1 MSNKTSEPVMAV
13 MPSDIATA
21 YRPSSFCFLIRK
33 DSTDLVE
40 KVGVQASPPFSKR
53 NLLPGTVNYHFT
65 SACNMR
71 CKFCFADFRDC
82 REASLSQHKGIIR
95 AIASARPLPG
105 GMTRRINF
113 VGGEPTVNPLLGEL
127 VAEAINCGLRASM
140 VTNGYMLARSAAL
153 PDYVRHLELVGVSI
167 DSLNGLTNLRNGRA
181 VNGQT
186 VSAEEWF
193 GLFDKLTTLGVKIK
207 INTVVGDFNC
217 HENLSAFILKAK
229 PNLLR
234 WKVLQAMPVEGQN
247 CDSLDMWDQGV
258 TADRFNEFVKR
269 HRHAEPVV
277 ESESLMRGS
286 YVMISPDGRFF
297 DSTTGHHR
305 YSSPIL
311 TVGLDAALSEISFDE
326 AKFRA
331 RGGTADFETGRS
343 ARQTRITLSG
353 FAGSGKTTVGSIL
366 SERMDAPLVSA
377 GKFAREVAESEFGVS
392 INEFQKLSAD
402 DPKLDARVDTVIQEW
417 CAEMPSFIADYRLG
431 FKFVPNAFSVLL
443 TVSDHVAVGRI
454 QAASRKGED
463 TDAATI
469 CERNEMMRARFL
481 EKYGVDF
488 TDPKHYDL
496 IVPTDAFTPSEIA
509 DMILAAASR

>member
-21 YRPSSFCFLIRK
+21 NRPSNFCVSIQN

-40 KVGVQASPPFSKR
+40 KGGVQASPPESKR

-71 CKFCFADFRDC
+71 CKFCFADFCNC
-82 REASLSQHKGIIR
+82 RKSNLSQHKGIIR

-105 GMTRRINF
+105 GMPRRINF

-127 VAEAINCGLRASM
+127 VAEAIKCGLRASI
-140 VTNGYMLARSAAL
+140 VTNGYKLAKSAAL
-153 PDYVRHLELVGVSI
+153 PDYVRHLDIVGVSI
-167 DSLNGLTNLRNGRA
+167 DSLNSETNRNTGRA

-186 VSAEEWF
+186 LSAEEWL
-193 GLFDKLTTLGVKIK
+193 GLFDKLAALGVKIK
-207 INTVVGDFNC
+207 INTVVGNFNC
-217 HENLSAFILKAK
+217 GENLLAFILKVK

-234 WKVLQAMPVEGQN
+234 WKVLQAMPVKGQN

-258 TADRFNEFVKR
+258 TTERFNEFVKR
-269 HRHAEPVV
+269 HRRADPVV
-277 ESESLMRGS
+277 EGESLMRGS

-297 DSTTGHHR
+297 DSTTGQHR

-326 AKFRA
+326 DKFQA
-331 RGGTADFETGRS
+331 RGGAADFETWRS
-343 ARQTRITLSG
+343 EIQTRITLG
-353 FAGSGKTTVGSIL
+353 GLAGSGKSTVARIL
-366 SERMDAPLVSA
+366 SERTGAPVISA
-377 GKFAREVAESEFGVS
+377 GKFAREVAEREYGVS
-392 INEFQKLSAD
+392 INEFQKMSAEKPELD
-402 DPKLDARVDTVIQEW
+402 DRVDAYIQEW
-417 CAEMPSFIADYRLG
+417 CVERPSFVADYRLG
-431 FKFVPNAFSVLL
+431 FKFVRNALKVLL
-443 TVSDHVAVGRI
+443 TVSDQVAAVRI
-454 QAASRKGED
+454 QGASRKGEN

-469 CERNEMMRARFL
+469 GDRNEMMRARFL

-496 IVPTDAFTPSEIA
+496 IVPTDALTPSEIA
-509 DMILAAASR
+509 DVILAAASR